1 MLGSFAGPADP
12 APLVLNHYVYR
23 SREDYERKARHGF
36 VDAVGARD
44 RARQAER
51 AEMEFGKHNDVH
63 APLPAAV
70 VAATAAR
77 LAELGYPDEL
87 WQAEAHDTAAPP
99 PAG

>member
-1 MLGSFAGPADP
+1 MLGSFARTADP

-36 VDAVGARD
+36 VDAVGRQGPGAPVGRAD
-44 RARQAER
+44 R
-51 AEMEFGKHNDVH
+51 EFGKHNDVH

-87 WQAEAHDTAAPP
+87 WQAEAHDAAPRR
-99 PAG
+99 G